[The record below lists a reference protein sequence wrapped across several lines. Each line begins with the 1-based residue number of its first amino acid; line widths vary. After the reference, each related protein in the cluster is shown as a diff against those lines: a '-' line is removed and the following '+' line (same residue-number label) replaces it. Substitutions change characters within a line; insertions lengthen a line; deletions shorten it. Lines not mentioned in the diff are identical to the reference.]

1 MKHRIKYYSNSD
13 LSTGWNLKK
22 IKEVIENYDEA
33 KENYEINDIIEFY
46 NITQFIDNKIYLNN
60 WYDTYVE
67 NLKNTNRKIKASIGK
82 YCSKI

>member
-1 MKHRIKYYSNSD
+1 MKHRIKYYSNID

-22 IKEVIENYDEA
+22 IKEVIES
-33 KENYEINDIIEFY
+33 YEINDIIEFY

-60 WYDTYVE
+60 WDDTYVE

-82 YCSKI
+82 YCSKINNRKI

>member
-33 KENYEINDIIEFY
+33 KENYSTIFS
-46 NITQFIDNKIYLNN
+46 F
-60 WYDTYVE
+60 W
-67 NLKNTNRKIKASIGK
+67 
-82 YCSKI
+82 